1 MEHPVVDR
9 STTNDGMWDV
19 CPFFLNSQQRAGGQA
34 HLETKAIK
42 KKRKWHHYIRSICY
56 AERFK
61 NTLQGKDE
69 LLSLASK
76 RQSLHFHKALIVKV
90 WLQAWFWG
98 MHDPKTF
105 LLKLCFISLAKTKWG
120 LKKIIRMLKHQFLLI
135 EGLLSSFR
143 DARMGFIDIQPLKE
157 SYSNSIEQ

>member
-1 MEHPVVDR
+1 MIFVNSVNSKALLHISLPFLCLISWHIFCLPVSVTQLYILSALVDR

-19 CPFFLNSQQRAGGQA
+19 CPFFMNSQQRAGGQA

-61 NTLQGKDE
+61 NMLQGKDE
-69 LLSLASK
+69 LYPLPRK
-76 RQSLHFHKALIVKV
+76 RHRLHFHKALIVKV

-105 LLKLCFISLAKTKWG
+105 LLKLCFISQAKTKWG
-120 LKKIIRMLKHQFLLI
+120 LKK
-135 EGLLSSFR
+135 
-143 DARMGFIDIQPLKE
+143 
-157 SYSNSIEQ
+157 